1 MGATRTLSGASLAL
15 VFLAALGAGAQ
26 DNPRFAG
33 AWTRTEPRLAP
44 DESHVEWI
52 GLQGAALRIRLEKRG
67 SAGPMGYGFSD
78 DRTYTIDGP
87 PESKRDQEGRVRS
100 VALHWEGAS
109 IVFVRTTIEGTN
121 ATIEREAW
129 AVSDDGNT
137 LTKERQTT
145 DWRGTRNE
153 RFVFRRSAEQQEPR

>member
-33 AWTRTEPRLAP
+33 SWTRAQPPLGS
-44 DESHVEWI
+44 DESHVERI
-52 GLQGAALRIRLEKRG
+52 SLQGAALRIRLERRG

-87 PESKRDQEGRVRS
+87 AESKHDEEGRVRS
-100 VALHWEGAS
+100 VAVHWEGTS
-109 IVFVRTTIEGTN
+109 MVFVRTTIEGLN
-121 ATIEREAW
+121 ATIEREVW
-129 AVSDDGNT
+129 GVSDDGNT
-137 LTKERQTT
+137 LTRERQTT
-145 DWRGTRNE
+145 DWRGTRSE
-153 RFVFRRSAEQQEPR
+153 RVVLRRSAEQQ